1 MKTLAVWFVFFVVL
15 FGGTAGGYHL
25 WLQGNPRQ
33 VLVVVDTSFAMR
45 GREADVGAVLAE
57 VSATGYSRFALR
69 TEKVRVHGWSEQL
82 DPSRLKPFGPRDF
95 TRLAREAGEVEF
107 TAADRVVLV
116 TNASAAE
123 RASLPHDWE
132 VVTLR

>member
-1 MKTLAVWFVFFVVL
+1 MKMLTVWFVFFAVL

-45 GREADVGAVLAE
+45 GREADVGAALE
-57 VSATGYSRFALR
+57 DVSATGYSRFALR

-95 TRLAREAGEVEF
+95 TKLAGVTSQDEF
-107 TAADRVVLV
+107 AAADRVVLI
-116 TNASAAE
+116 TNASESE
-123 RASLPHDWE
+123 RASLPGDWE
-132 VVTLR
+132 VVKLR